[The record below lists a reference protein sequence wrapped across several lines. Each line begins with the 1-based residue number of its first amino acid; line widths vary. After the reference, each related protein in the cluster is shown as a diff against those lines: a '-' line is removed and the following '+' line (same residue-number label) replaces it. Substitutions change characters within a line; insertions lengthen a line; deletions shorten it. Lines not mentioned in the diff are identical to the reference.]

1 MLFYRQK
8 KLDIEIVNKI
18 WKQNKIKLQKLELK
32 ELKELKGEA
41 KEKDKDKEKK
51 KEDKKLLN
59 SQ

>member
-1 MLFYRQK
+1 M
-8 KLDIEIVNKI
+8 IVLAKYASRRRKI